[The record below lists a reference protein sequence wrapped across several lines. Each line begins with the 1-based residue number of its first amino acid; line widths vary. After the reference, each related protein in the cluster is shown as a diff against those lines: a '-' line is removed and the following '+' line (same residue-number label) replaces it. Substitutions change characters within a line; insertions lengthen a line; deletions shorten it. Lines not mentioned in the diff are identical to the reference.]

1 MREFLKKV
9 KAELTIEKVIVR
21 IIMAWILTS
30 LCFFIKSEVD
40 FATPTYA
47 DGINTLMFICYVVL
61 FLVAFCALSLFKAFT
76 WVETFGPTILLTIYG
91 IMSVQS
97 ETELSYVFGL
107 MVMLAISIIY
117 AVNKTRTFIE
127 VEKKTIMIVVYALAA
142 AFYVGTVGTT
152 CIFRYLSFNN
162 ENESFAAIV
171 QMFSNMKSDF
181 VAYTSLDLKNN
192 PSYFLTDFS
201 PVYYLFLPFYMIF
214 PSPITL
220 LVLQVITVISGLV
233 PVYLLCRHY
242 GISKSA
248 TSAFALIYALY
259 PAFACGCY
267 TDLHSS
273 CFFVPLLLWI
283 FYFIEKDRLKMIALM
298 CILLLMVQEDSVI
311 YVAAIGLYL
320 MLSGKKYAKGMM
332 VLVTGIAYYVVMII
346 LMNRM
351 GDYEIS
357 RGFSNYI
364 VNGEGTLL
372 DVIRNFIVNPAYVV
386 QECFSLNKL
395 QFMLFMFLPV
405 GFMPLCSKKISKY
418 ILFMPMVLINL
429 APSFDEKFSIFYEYA
444 FGIAAIF
451 MYLSISNYAEM
462 EEKTKKYLCAVAIC
476 ASIVFLPTGTLS
488 RLGYVMDYS
497 KNHEQYQKLYDALED
512 IPEDMSVVVSPYFTS
527 HVANRK
533 IIHEYPSNKIANV
546 VVLDCRNNRYDS
558 RVIKGFQKRGYV
570 VQDEVED
577 FYVILVNKNLN

>member
-1 MREFLKKV
+1 
-9 KAELTIEKVIVR
+9 
-21 IIMAWILTS
+21 
-30 LCFFIKSEVD
+30 
-40 FATPTYA
+40 
-47 DGINTLMFICYVVL
+47 
-61 FLVAFCALSLFKAFT
+61 
-76 WVETFGPTILLTIYG
+76 
-91 IMSVQS
+91 
-97 ETELSYVFGL
+97 
-107 MVMLAISIIY
+107 
-117 AVNKTRTFIE
+117 
-127 VEKKTIMIVVYALAA
+127 
-142 AFYVGTVGTT
+142 
-152 CIFRYLSFNN
+152 
-162 ENESFAAIV
+162 
-171 QMFSNMKSDF
+171 
-181 VAYTSLDLKNN
+181 
-192 PSYFLTDFS
+192 
-201 PVYYLFLPFYMIF
+201 
-214 PSPITL
+214 
-220 LVLQVITVISGLV
+220 
-233 PVYLLCRHY
+233 
-242 GISKSA
+242 
-248 TSAFALIYALY
+248 
-259 PAFACGCY
+259 
-267 TDLHSS
+267 
-273 CFFVPLLLWI
+273 
-283 FYFIEKDRLKMIALM
+283 MIALM

-533 IIHEYPSNKIANV
+533 VIHEYPSNKMANV